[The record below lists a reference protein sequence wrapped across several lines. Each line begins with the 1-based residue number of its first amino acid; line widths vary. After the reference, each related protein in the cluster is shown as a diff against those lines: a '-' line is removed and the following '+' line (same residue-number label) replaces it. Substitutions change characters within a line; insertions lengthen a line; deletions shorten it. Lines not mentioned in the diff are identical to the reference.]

1 MASMF
6 PPVGAP
12 PVQPPELPT
21 LSGMNVGGPTA
32 PPGAGQVGALPK
44 LFFNV
49 EQELEA
55 IARVLPPDLATEIG
69 PITSQLRMVLVKA
82 LQSGAGAASP
92 NPSGAM
98 PGRPDTSMQFP

>member
-12 PVQPPELPT
+12 PVQPPEMPT
-21 LSGMNVGGPTA
+21 LSGMNLNGATQ

-55 IARVLPPDLATEIG
+55 IARVLTPDLAAELG

-82 LQSGAGAASP
+82 LQSGAGAG
-92 NPSGAM
+92 NPTPGAAM
-98 PGRPDTSMQFP
+98 PPRPDTSMQFP